1 LDLYSHVTAT
11 MQRDAVQ
18 AFEELLGSSQGSS
31 GGSEDQQEPQ
41 NRSWRP

>member
-1 LDLYSHVTAT
+1 

-31 GGSEDQQEPQ
+31 RGSEQVEEPHR
-41 NRSWRP
+41 RS